1 MTILSKKKVNQGK
14 SEETSDSAAHHGG
27 SHSRTLAMGSM
38 PNHSQS
44 SETIGHSSPC
54 WSRGEK
60 RASHCSTPHF
70 DDFEPHESGPSQSKR
85 RHRASPHRTTRSKLR
100 ERNSAASPTFTGSSN
115 VAGSSPTA
123 GPSGL
128 MDEIVNASGYNSGDE
143 YGPCDSGHT
152 TEDEWLER
160 DRWFEKSIGRKGFI
174 IKQMEQDG
182 ACLFRAVA
190 DQVYGDQEMHA
201 IVRSHCMDYIAANG
215 DYFSQYVTEDFD
227 TYVDRKRHEDV
238 HGNHIEMQ
246 AMSEMYNRTVEVFCY
261 GTDPINIFL
270 GKHKNDNEP
279 IRLSYQRGSHY
290 NSIVDPYKATIG
302 VGLGLP
308 SYTPGLAENNLMKEA
323 VSQSEHFHVEQ
334 AMLEDKLRAT
344 DWEATNEA
352 IEEQVARES
361 YLQWLRD
368 NEQRNKNMQRSTTA
382 TSSTATVT
390 SDNNRS
396 SPRTRVGGL
405 NSPSHPESHRNSP
418 KVVDSQRI
426 TDDATA
432 CSSSAGCSWDEMSN
446 SGQGFNILET
456 ASFLDHFT
464 PKLFDP
470 KEWEDGILAQVLA
483 RSQQEYIDCLKKAR
497 DSSDNSESVSSNS
510 SNNSDVQGPST
521 SR

>member
-1 MTILSKKKVNQGK
+1 MTILAKKKVNQGK
-14 SEETSDSAAHHGG
+14 PEESSDSSAHHGG

-38 PNHSQS
+38 PNHSQGT
-44 SETIGHSSPC
+44 ETKGHSSPC
-54 WSRGEK
+54 WSSGEK
-60 RASHCSTPHF
+60 RASHCSSSHF
-70 DDFEPHESGPSQSKR
+70 DDYEPHESGPSQSKR

-100 ERNSAASPTFTGSSN
+100 ERNAASPTFPGSSP

-128 MDEIVNASGYNSGDE
+128 VDELVNASGYNSGDE
-143 YGPCDSGHT
+143 YGPCESADIS
-152 TEDEWLER
+152 EAEWVER
-160 DRWFEKSIGRKGFI
+160 DRWFEKSIRRKGFI

-201 IVRSHCMDYIAANG
+201 TVRSHCMDYIAANG

-227 TYVDRKRHEDV
+227 TYVDRKRHEYV

-290 NSIVDPYKATIG
+290 NSIVDPYKATVG

-308 SYTPGLAENNLMKEA
+308 SYTPGLAEKNLMKEA
-323 VSQSEHFHVEQ
+323 VNQSEHFQVEQ

-390 SDNNRS
+390 SDSNRS
-396 SPRTRVGGL
+396 SPRTRVGGV

-418 KVVDSQRI
+418 KVVDTKRFS
-426 TDDATA
+426 DDATA
-432 CSSSAGCSWDEMSN
+432 CSSSAGCSWDEMPN
-446 SGQGFNILET
+446 SRQGFDILET
-456 ASFLDHFT
+456 ASFLNHFS
-464 PKLFDP
+464 PELFGL
-470 KEWEDGILAQVLA
+470 KEWEDGILAQVIA
-483 RSQQEYIDCLKKAR
+483 RSQQEYIDRLKKNR
-497 DSSDNSESVSSNS
+497 DNNENSDSVSSNGS
-510 SNNSDVQGPST
+510 SNGDIEGPST